1 MKKFAASVMTVLMAL
16 CLSSTALGA
25 HASPGDAPRGDQIG
39 PSENGAGG
47 GPGGGNGDSGGGTG
61 GDGTGGTGGDT
72 GTGGSNPG
80 TGDPGA
86 TAPGLSVPRVMLAG
100 FTTSPADVVAGQ
112 DFSVSFTLKNTSKRT
127 RVQNIKVSLTSG
139 EGAAFL
145 PANGSSSIYIERI
158 RAGEEAIETMAFHSL
173 PSLEEKPYQMTLLVE
188 YEDTVANAYQ
198 SQEMVSVAVNQ
209 GIRADTSAPQVI
221 PEAIEVGQDASV
233 TFNIHNQGKTK
244 LYNAKAVIKDG
255 QPVSGEDMFIGT
267 IEPGTSGAVDMLVH
281 ADEEMTDPLVLEIT
295 YENVDGKVTALS
307 KEVPLSVMPMNMGE
321 EVPMEEFPPDQGM
334 AIPWLPI
341 IIGLALLVLLVV
353 AIILLVGRSRRRRH
367 EQQDAESLAMI
378 GDDPLVPADDLRG

>member
-25 HASPGDAPRGDQIG
+25 DASPGDVPRGDQIG

-127 RVQNIKVSLTSG
+127 RVQNIKVSLSSG

-158 RAGEEAIETMAFHSL
+158 RAEEEAIETMAFHSL

-188 YEDTVANAYQ
+188 YEDTLANAYQ

-209 GIRADTSAPQVI
+209 GIRADTSAPQVM

-244 LYNAKAVIKDG
+244 LYNAKAVIKEG

-267 IEPGTSGAVDMLVH
+267 IEPGSSGAVDMLVH
-281 ADEEMTDPLVLEIT
+281 ADEEMTEPLVLEVT

-307 KEVPLSVMPMNMGE
+307 K